1 MKKKISTGKTD
12 AANAL
17 ITATLYNLSK
27 KANQFTEEELK
38 ELEQLDDNSKIKR
51 DRILEI
57 LDRQPLPNIDALFS
71 DNEINLDAILGELKE
86 SE

>member
-1 MKKKISTGKTD
+1 MKKKFTKEQID

-17 ITATLYNLSK
+17 ITATLYSSGINTNS
-27 KANQFTEEELK
+27 FTEDEIR

-57 LDRQPLPNIDALFS
+57 LNRQPLPNLDALFS
-71 DNEINLDAILGELKE
+71 DEEINLDAILGELKE